1 MKNLRQ
7 VLSNIFVLVV
17 LIAFT
22 FLIIFNN
29 FDFNKTI
36 EIVLDAKFSYILI
49 SILCMSLY
57 YVFEGISIKNVLN
70 KLGDKVSLLKAI
82 KFTYIGFFFS
92 GITPAA
98 SGGQPMEIYY
108 MNKEKIKVNHGAL
121 AMLVH
126 LISYQI
132 VIIILG
138 IIGFILNKE
147 LLGDSLWIFYA
158 GLSLNLVAF
167 TIMVIGVFYPKFSKK
182 IISFVIKIMEKFKV
196 KNIDQ
201 KKEKINKAVK
211 EYNDGAKFIKNN
223 YNIFLKSILMAFLQM
238 VSYYSVVY
246 FVYRSFG
253 LDSYNYIEILFIQT
267 MLFISVSSIP
277 LPGSVG
283 VSETVFLKIYETIFG
298 LELLPSAMLL
308 NRGINFYLFIFIC
321 TLVVLVNNIWLKI
334 KDNQKK

>member
-7 VLSNIFVLVV
+7 ILSNIFVLVV

-36 EIVLDAKFSYILI
+36 EIVLDAKLSYILI
-49 SILCMSLY
+49 AIFCMSLY
-57 YVFEGISIKNVLN
+57 YVFEGISIRNVLN
-70 KLGDKVSLLKAI
+70 NLGENVSLLKAI
-82 KFTYIGFFFS
+82 KYTYIGFFFS

-108 MNKEKIKVNHGAL
+108 MNQEKIKVNHGAL

-138 IIGFILNKE
+138 LIGFMLNSE
-147 LLGDSLWIFYA
+147 LLEDSLWIFYA
-158 GLSLNLVAF
+158 GLSLNLLAI
-167 TIMVIGVFYPKFSKK
+167 TLMLIGVFYPKFSRKLVR
-182 IISFVIKIMEKFKV
+182 FVVKIMKFFKS
-196 KNIDQ
+196 KNIE
-201 KKEKINKAVK
+201 KNKERIDAALK
-211 EYNDGAKFIKNN
+211 EYTEGAKFIKSN
-223 YNIFLKSILMAFLQM
+223 FRVFGLSILMAFFQM
-238 VSYYSVVY
+238 ICYYSVVY

-253 LDSYNYIEILFIQT
+253 LSEYNYIELLFIQT

-298 LELLPSAMLL
+298 LELLPSAMII
-308 NRGINFYLFIFIC
+308 NRGINFYLFITIC
-321 TLVVLVNNIWLKI
+321 AIVVIVNTIYLKI
-334 KDNQKK
+334 KKPEK